1 MPSYENR
8 EGVWM
13 LYDYDGRP
21 YIMHIAIDVV
31 PLTRRAAQ
39 DGFGKVGFWPYGM
52 EFHDAVK
59 WWEARDRADV
69 LTNSIVHF
77 FYDDN
82 LNSSA
87 AICEVESRPEWV
99 CFDYTAVG
107 QICPKCQEKLNRK
120 IS

>member
-31 PLTRRAAQ
+31 PLARRAAQ
-39 DGFGKVGFWPYGM
+39 AGFGKVGFWPYGM
-52 EFHDAVK
+52 EFHDAVD
-59 WWEARDRADV
+59 WWEVRDRADV
-69 LTNSIVHF
+69 IANGSSHF
-77 FYDDN
+77 YYSVD
-82 LNSSA
+82 LQK
-87 AICEVESRPEWV
+87 ICEVEERPEWV
-99 CFDYTAVG
+99 CFDYTDEDP
-107 QICPKCQEKLNRK
+107 ICPKCQEKLNRK

>member
-21 YIMHIAIDVV
+21 YIMQIAIDVV

-59 WWEARDRADV
+59 WWEARDRTDI

-77 FYDDN
+77 FYEEPSGLPPLCEDIEREAWVMFD
-82 LNSSA
+82 STHPGK
-87 AICEVESRPEWV
+87 ICSL
-99 CFDYTAVG
+99 
-107 QICPKCQEKLNRK
+107 CQTKLGRT